1 MKRSHVSM
9 LLMCVFLAG
18 VFFASEIEDDVVR
31 RAAIIG
37 TFAAWGVSLYLAWPR
52 KEASRS
58 NEG

>member
-1 MKRSHVSM
+1 M